1 MGQRI
6 ARFRRECAV
15 VVALPACTLL
25 CPPGSGRPAAG
36 GLRGA
41 DGVLFEGVAE
51 VGDRLEVL
59 PVCYHL
65 LWRQV
70 LVADLA
76 VGPLSPATRIR
87 RAGGGR

>member
-1 MGQRI
+1 
-6 ARFRRECAV
+6 
-15 VVALPACTLL
+15 
-25 CPPGSGRPAAG
+25 
-36 GLRGA
+36 
-41 DGVLFEGVAE
+41 LFEGVAE